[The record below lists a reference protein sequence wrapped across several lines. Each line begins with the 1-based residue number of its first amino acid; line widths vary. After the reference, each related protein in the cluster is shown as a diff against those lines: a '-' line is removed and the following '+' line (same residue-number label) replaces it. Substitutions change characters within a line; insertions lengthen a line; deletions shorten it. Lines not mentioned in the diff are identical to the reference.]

1 MHTYKSVKNLIEN
14 LTDFYFSHDRIQH
27 DQISYHKTS
36 KVKNMMEQETIRF
49 EQRDN
54 DVFVYGYPELKDRKG
69 ILAGDRMAFFFGEG
83 WRNYE
88 LHVANTLT
96 GKIRKLSTTDGELL
110 VDDNDIDNDAIAK
123 ECDNGIVN
131 AQAKAIRYAGL
142 NRWDGFKDGLCAISW
157 MLYPDGRYFA
167 DKDGFGMEDNDE
179 EEVYAIIDTDL
190 NIVEPFRP
198 IKDVAA
204 YLKEIRKNKRESVI
218 KNRTMK
224 TRIFNLIIIDES
236 GSMQSI
242 KKEAIDSVNETIQ
255 TIRSAQKKY
264 EDQEHYVSLVTFN
277 DDVKTVY
284 ECVPVNEIK
293 ELTAETY
300 QPDCCT
306 ALYDAM
312 GISLNAL
319 RKKVAED
326 DKVLV
331 TVVTD
336 GYENSSKEYS
346 GKAIKALVDE
356 LKAKGWVFA
365 YIGANQDVEAVAAT
379 ISITNVMNF
388 ETTSVGTQVM
398 TDRVNRSR
406 ERLYCCMA
414 KPDFSAAEANENFFD
429 EDDEK

>member
-1 MHTYKSVKNLIEN
+1 MNTDSIKFRVKG
-14 LTDFYFSHDRIQH
+14 
-27 DQISYHKTS
+27 K
-36 KVKNMMEQETIRF
+36 
-49 EQRDN
+49 
-54 DVFVYGYPELKDRKG
+54 DVTVSGYLELEG
-69 ILAGDRMAFFFGEG
+69 CEGTLEGDGMAFFFGDN
-83 WRNYE
+83 RE
-88 LHVANTLT
+88 LYIANTQT
-96 GKIRKLSTTDGELL
+96 GKIRKVSTGESLL
-110 VDDNDIDNDAIAK
+110 VDDNEIDIEAIAK
-123 ECDNGIVN
+123 VCENGLHN
-131 AQAKAIRYAGL
+131 AQSKAIRYAGV
-142 NRWDGFKDGLCAISW
+142 NRWDGYKNGMCAITW
-157 MLYPDGRYFA
+157 TLYPDGRYFA
-167 DKDGFGMEDNDE
+167 DSDGFGMEDNDE
-179 EEVYAIIDTDL
+179 EVVYAIIDTDL

-198 IKDVAA
+198 IDNIEA
-204 YLKEIRKNKRESVI
+204 YLKKLRKN
-218 KNRTMK
+218 NRTKQTNDILMK

-242 KKEAIDSVNETIQ
+242 KTAAIDSVNETIQ
-255 TIRSAQKKY
+255 TIRSAQKKH

-284 ECVPVNEIK
+284 ECVPVNEVK

-336 GYENSSKEYS
+336 GYENASKEYS

-356 LKAKGWVFA
+356 LKGKGWVFA

-379 ISITNVMNF
+379 ISITNVMQF
-388 ETTSVGTQVM
+388 DATPLGTAAMGARVASARGRLF
-398 TDRVNRSR
+398 DRIAD
-406 ERLYCCMA
+406 CC
-414 KPDFSAAEANENFFD
+414 FSAAEANEDFFD
-429 EDDEK
+429 EEK